1 MKYKAQAKYDQAN
14 TKKVLLKLNLNTDKD
29 ILERLEK
36 VGNKQGYVK
45 RLIREDIERE
55 MEEDA
60 TRNATQ
66 EVEEI
71 DK

>member
-14 TKKVLLKLNLNTDKD
+14 TKKVLFKFNLNTDKD

-60 TRNATQ
+60 TRNAT
-66 EVEEI
+66 EEGEE
-71 DK
+71 